1 LNVVGSGTV
10 GVAVVE
16 VDVVVLV
23 LALAVEVSAVR
34 PPEGASW
41 TPGAVEL
48 PQPATATASA
58 TAAQVIVDLV
68 LMGSPPG

>member
-1 LNVVGSGTV
+1 
-10 GVAVVE
+10 
-16 VDVVVLV
+16 V